1 MSVIFVNVVLTNF
14 QLPWFHHLALRFPP
28 HESLKTKPWLR
39 EWSSQKLMYSSV
51 NILLDSWEMICIF
64 LTNYLKP
71 HASYIIASVIYNM
84 SHYHQSF
91 RLPMGLLFIFVGRQY
106 LNEPNS
112 FINPVRSPHP
122 SDEES
127 VKLYV
132 SGTPHSGDI
141 FLLYRFIDGSIIHH
155 SC

>member
-1 MSVIFVNVVLTNF
+1 
-14 QLPWFHHLALRFPP
+14 
-28 HESLKTKPWLR
+28 
-39 EWSSQKLMYSSV
+39 MYSSV

-71 HASYIIASVIYNM
+71 YASYIIASVIYNM

-141 FLLYRFIDGSIIHH
+141 FLLYRFYIDHTSLMLRQTHCLQFHIQMSSAILENAPWVQPL
-155 SC
+155 SLPSQ